1 MTALSEFLEHE
12 LAKPYRD
19 GETDCSN
26 TADRWV
32 QLNRGFSPLG
42 EYGRPVRNTQDVQGW
57 LSERFGLA
65 GAALRVMRL
74 SGLERTLKPQAGD
87 IGLVI
92 IKKEICMAI
101 FTGRVW
107 FSRNER
113 GVMLGKADAFVRAW
127 SV

>member
-1 MTALSEFLEHE
+1 MPDLSEFLRRE
-12 LAKPYRD
+12 LVKPYHD
-19 GETDCSN
+19 GKTDCSN

-42 EYGRPVRNTQDVQGW
+42 RYGRPVNNTKDVQEW

-74 SGLERTLKPQAGD
+74 SGLERTVTPQAGD

-92 IKKEICMAI
+92 IKREICMAI